1 MCNFLT
7 MKPLFYL
14 FALLCALPTAYL
26 NAQDVDSKPPFAA
39 INDTFTVRTD
49 GTQLFNILRNDN
61 TDTFD
66 VFNFTIIETAQGNAS
81 VKNDRGV
88 DKLQY
93 TRVDDGTDTD
103 QLTYQICLPTGECST
118 ATVVIYKCPAG
129 ETGFPEVNVTT
140 VRMNDILTFAHT
152 GMRVRISEMP
162 KKGEIFI
169 NVDSSGFTY
178 SPQKDFTGGD
188 LLKYDVYEVSSP
200 VCGQIRL
207 EGHNEM
213 VQVIP
218 SDKNNKAPIAE
229 DDDVTIEGS
238 KKTEIFVLVNDS
250 DPEGNLKKKITVE
263 TSAQHGK
270 MRYSP
275 QYITYTPA
283 NSFVGT
289 EKITYSVCDY
299 NGACD
304 RGVVTITVK
313 NPE

>member
-1 MCNFLT
+1 
-7 MKPLFYL
+7 MKPLFY
-14 FALLCALPTAYL
+14 FIALLCALPIIGL
-26 NAQDVDSKPPFAA
+26 NAQDAGKPTFEAV
-39 INDTFTVRTD
+39 NDTFTVRTD

-66 VFNFTIIETAQGNAS
+66 IVNFTIIEAAQGNAS
-81 VKNDRGV
+81 VKNDRSV

-103 QLTYQICLPTGECST
+103 RLTYQICLPTGECST

-162 KKGEIFI
+162 KKGEIFV

-178 SPQKDFTGGD
+178 SPQKDFTGSD
-188 LLKYDVYEVSSP
+188 LLKYDVYEISSE

-213 VQVIP
+213 IQVIP
-218 SDKNNKAPIAE
+218 LDKNNKRPIAE
-229 DDDVTIEGS
+229 DDEVTIEGN
-238 KKTEIFVLVNDS
+238 KKTDIFVLVNDS
-250 DPEGNLKKKITVE
+250 DPEGNLKKKITLE

-283 NSFVGT
+283 AGFVGT

-304 RGVVTITVK
+304 RAIVTVTVK
-313 NPE
+313 KPE